1 MALLENSGNPPEDS
15 KQFYSKIMGAK
26 PVSLKAQEFGYV
38 TRTRLFWGT
47 AGGKDMAGN
56 APTLLPGCAAGKAR
70 AATEGARL
78 IGQLD
83 LDTVEPV
90 MILQRT
96 FADWTCSATQPT
108 A

>member
-1 MALLENSGNPPEDS
+1 MDVCMKVMA
-15 KQFYSKIMGAK
+15 
-26 PVSLKAQEFGYV
+26 VSEHVRSFRMREY
-38 TRTRLFWGT
+38 
-47 AGGKDMAGN
+47 N